1 MRHRR
6 PPPERQSPE
15 RVRNRKVTI
24 LYNTQVFPTSDV
36 SMQNVTSFHQ
46 RPVILRLRLRMMLRF
61 GSTNDQPVALA
72 QQHTPEIKPFSAE
85 SHNTACQT
93 S

>member
-24 LYNTQVFPTSDV
+24 LRNTQIFPTSNV
-36 SMQNVTSFHQ
+36 LMQNVTSFHQ
-46 RPVILRLRLRMMLRF
+46 RRVILRLRLRLMFRIQ
-61 GSTNDQPVALA
+61 STDDQPVSLA
-72 QQHTPEIKPFSAE
+72 QHHTPEIKPFSA
-85 SHNTACQT
+85 
-93 S
+93 